1 MMDIRFFCVR
11 TLPAVDTPNSRCR
24 LRSRSKSVRRSLIV
38 SSDVSS
44 WPTTLFSR
52 VQCTLLLAVARYD
65 RVADPRHLP
74 VGLHGHF
81 GAVGVHVLFIGVYP
95 GPQLSSSQGV
105 VYSNNLPQT
114 LVLINSLVDR
124 VYSNT
129 VRSRN
134 RTYILIANMWRA
146 SRLIFVFLAGLAW
159 ARDWR
164 KCGGTCQEWRRI
176 KASRWRV
183 HVTAW
188 SQGRTGQAFCCFYP
202 RNYMISCWA
211 GCANWR
217 SSSYI
222 HRYIHSDTR
231 WDIASPSRYEWTL
244 CCFAKDQHCISSFH
258 YGNGRIH
265 TIVRSTPALKVGAL
279 CKKAVDN
286 VSSPRW

>member
-24 LRSRSKSVRRSLIV
+24 LRSRSKSLRRSLIV

-44 WPTTLFSR
+44 WPTSLFSW

-164 KCGGTCQEWRRI
+164 KCGGACQEWRRI
-176 KASRWRV
+176 KLVGDESKL
-183 HVTAW
+183 
-188 SQGRTGQAFCCFYP
+188 
-202 RNYMISCWA
+202 
-211 GCANWR
+211 
-217 SSSYI
+217 
-222 HRYIHSDTR
+222 
-231 WDIASPSRYEWTL
+231 L
-244 CCFAKDQHCISSFH
+244 CEAKDALDKLFAASIQETTWCPAGPDAQTGYSHPTSIDISTATHAETSPVHLATNGLYVVLPRTSIAFH
-258 YGNGRIH
+258 
-265 TIVRSTPALKVGAL
+265 RSIMGMEGFTQLLEALL
-279 CKKAVDN
+279 
-286 VSSPRW
+286 PWR